1 MRAMD
6 LSYIAPAGM
15 GSAALLGLATGL
27 AVALPLGA
35 IGVLLLREALAHGG
49 QVAAAGAL
57 GVGLVDLV
65 YATAAVFAGAWVV
78 SSLDG
83 RELAVR
89 LVGAG
94 VLVVVAVVGLVQ
106 SVRAARPPDGAAAP
120 ELASTTTAARS
131 FGRFLGLTAINPL
144 TAVAFVAVAV
154 GLGSQILTAGN
165 RLAFVTGVFV
175 GSLAWQLTLVAI
187 GAFLGAR
194 LPRGA
199 QLLLQAAGFVVVL
212 GLAVTLATGAMG

>member
-1 MRAMD
+1 
-6 LSYIAPAGM
+6 
-15 GSAALLGLATGL
+15 LLGLATGL

-94 VLVVVAVVGLVQ
+94 VLGWVVGLVQ
-106 SVRAARPPDGAAAP
+106 SVRAPRAP
-120 ELASTTTAARS
+120 VGEQGRESVPTTTAARS

-175 GSLAWQLTLVAI
+175 GSLAWQLT
-187 GAFLGAR
+187 
-194 LPRGA
+194 
-199 QLLLQAAGFVVVL
+199 
-212 GLAVTLATGAMG
+212 